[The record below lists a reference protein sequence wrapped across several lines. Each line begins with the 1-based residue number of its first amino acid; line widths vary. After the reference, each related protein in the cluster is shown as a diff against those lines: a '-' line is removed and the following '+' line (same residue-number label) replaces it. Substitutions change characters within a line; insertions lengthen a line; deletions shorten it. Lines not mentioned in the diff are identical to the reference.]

1 MIIFLTIINRDSFYP
16 NKELSPNGLKFNGQN
31 SITWIKFKILTF
43 VSEFV
48 TIWFPLVNQ
57 FEFETDVTKKVKKYF

>member
-16 NKELSPNGLKFNGQN
+16 KKELSPNGLKFNGQN

-43 VSEFV
+43 VSELLRSDIFWS
-48 TIWFPLVNQ
+48 INSSLKQMLP
-57 FEFETDVTKKVKKYF
+57 KK